1 MNRGFLATSRSCYTF
16 QSPNRCWLDFKSG
29 SRIMNL
35 LIDQPSYMYQIIAMT
50 QINVSFQKSEFKTTT
65 IIKILITSSN
75 VTVKALYIFAQKR
88 IHTKRPLFPKATTK
102 MPLSPAPCGLQS
114 KNTLPTACYLC
125 TLQREWVFGSG
136 GWGARWEGVSAVLC
150 TGRGASRDWTLS
162 GGVSRGASLRAHQ
175 ECRLLISCKGAHQP
189 PKEKQ
194 MSSSERHR
202 YFSCPAPYWLADLK
216 LRSRR

>member
-88 IHTKRPLFPKATTK
+88 IHTKRPVSQSNYKNATITGPVWTTVK
-102 MPLSPAPCGLQS
+102 EHPAYGLLSLHSSARVSVWQRWMGSEMRGGLGCVVHGQGSLSWLDIVRWGQPRGQS
-114 KNTLPTACYLC
+114 A
-125 TLQREWVFGSG
+125 GSPG
-136 GWGARWEGVSAVLC
+136 MQ
-150 TGRGASRDWTLS
+150 ASYQL
-162 GGVSRGASLRAHQ
+162 
-175 ECRLLISCKGAHQP
+175 
-189 PKEKQ
+189 
-194 MSSSERHR
+194 
-202 YFSCPAPYWLADLK
+202 
-216 LRSRR
+216 